1 MFVVPSVVRCR
12 GVRENHVVSD
22 IVLDNASDVECCRIE
37 PLEDY
42 RGTGAQIAKK
52 RDYRN
57 TEHVIPKSPA
67 IRPTTGHG
75 SVTETRLN
83 LTDQCISTK
92 NTEPIEARTAS

>member
-22 IVLDNASDVECCRIE
+22 IVLDNASDVECCRVE

-42 RGTGAQIAKK
+42 GGTATQIAKK
-52 RDYRN
+52 RDHRN

-75 SVTETRLN
+75 SVTETRLD
-83 LTDQCISTK
+83 LTGQCISTK
-92 NTEPIEARTAS
+92 DTQPIKARTSS